1 MSSLKQKPDQQE
13 KVNELV
19 VLNKQ
24 DLISIKEKAHEIYV
38 DSASQDMD
46 SSQFQS
52 YCYVKATLDFL
63 HSKGVEL
70 AVEFSKR
77 ILVESVD

>member
-1 MSSLKQKPDQQE
+1 VKPDLQE
-13 KVNELV
+13 KENASV
-19 VLNKQ
+19 VLSKQ
-24 DLISIKEKAHEIYV
+24 DLIVIKEKAHEIYV

-52 YCYVKATLDFL
+52 YCFVKATLDFL

-70 AVEFSKR
+70 DIEFSKR